1 MKNWILGIL
10 LLLPLSVLADDV
22 ILDWIGPTERENNKP
37 YVVDERGGFRVQDSY
52 DNSILDIPDGNAS
65 SHKFTDVPVGIH
77 NYKIQAY
84 DTEGRPSVWSSE
96 VIVEIFEEV
105 ILPPKSPTLTV
116 TVQKASY

>member
-1 MKNWILGIL
+1 MKSWILAL
-10 LLLPLSVLADDV
+10 MLLLPLSVLADDAK
-22 ILDWIGPTERENNKP
+22 LDWVGPTERENNKP
-37 YVVDERGGFRVQDSY
+37 YLVEERGGFKIHDSY
-52 DNSILDIPDGNAS
+52 DNSVLDIPDGATTT
-65 SHKFTDVPVGIH
+65 HTFIDVPVGIH

-105 ILPPKSPTLTV
+105 IFPPKSPTLTV